1 MGLCQGGIGILIK
14 DFKTE
19 YNNKLRTPEEAVAVV
34 KSGDWVDYT
43 SSLGKPVLLDR
54 ALAKRR
60 DELHDVKIR
69 GNLITGPIEVAEC
82 DESQEHFIYHSWH
95 CSSYER
101 KLCDRGLC
109 YYIPMV
115 FHNNAAYYEYFLN
128 VNVVMVSVSPMDKHG
143 FFNFSV
149 NTGVAAPITRIAD
162 IVIVEVNENMPKVHG
177 GYDECIHISDV
188 DFIVEGEHEPFVD
201 NPVTPPKETDK
212 KIAELILPYIV
223 DGATLQLGIGSMP
236 NAVGEIIAKSDVK
249 DLGMH
254 TELCS
259 DAYLSL
265 YLAGKL
271 TNKRKTINRGKGVFG
286 CAIGSN
292 ALYEWLDD
300 NHGVAAFP
308 LEYVN
313 SPGIIAQIDNMV
325 SINSCVAVD
334 LYGQVAAESS
344 GSRQI
349 SGTGGQ
355 LDFLTGAS
363 ASSGGK
369 AFICMSSVHIDRY
382 GNPHSRIKPQFN
394 GDIITSPRSQ
404 VYFLA
409 TEYGVINLEGRSTW
423 ERAELIISIAH
434 PDFRDELI
442 KEAEERKIWRRSNK
456 R

>member
-1 MGLCQGGIGILIK
+1 MIV
-14 DFKTE
+14 DFSQE
-19 YNNKLRTPEEAVAVV
+19 YKRKLRTADDAVAVV
-34 KSGDWVDYT
+34 KSGDWIDYT

-54 ALAKRR
+54 ALAKRK
-60 DELHDVKIR
+60 DELFDVKIR
-69 GNLITGPIEVAEC
+69 GNLIAGPIEVAEC
-82 DESQEHFIYHSWH
+82 DETQEHFVYHSWH
-95 CSSYER
+95 CSAYER
-101 KLCDRGLC
+101 TLCDRGLC

-115 FHNNAAYYEYFLN
+115 FQNNAAYYEFFLD

-149 NTGVAAPITRIAD
+149 NTGVAAPIARAAD
-162 IVIVEVNENMPKVHG
+162 IVIVEVNENMPKLHG
-177 GYDECIHISDV
+177 GYDECIHISQV
-188 DFIVEGEHEPFVD
+188 DYIVEGHHEPFED
-201 NPVTPPKETDK
+201 TPVIVPKEKDM
-212 KIAELILPYIV
+212 KIAELILPYLSS
-223 DGATLQLGIGSMP
+223 GTTFQLGIGSMP
-236 NAVGEIIAKSDVK
+236 NAIGEIIAKSDLT

-259 DAYLSL
+259 DAFLSM

-271 TNKRKTINRGKGVFG
+271 TNDKKTINRGKGVFG

-292 ALYEWLDD
+292 KLYEWLDD
-300 NHGVAAFP
+300 NHGIAAYP

-313 SPGIIAQIDNMV
+313 KPSVIAQIDNMV

-334 LYGQVAAESS
+334 LYGQVAAESF
-344 GSRQI
+344 GTRQI

-363 ASSGGK
+363 ASRGGK
-369 AFICMSSVHIDRY
+369 AFICMSSVHVDRH
-382 GNPHSRIKPQFN
+382 GKLHSRVKPHFN

-423 ERAELIISIAH
+423 ERAEAIISIAH

-442 KEAEERKIWRRSNK
+442 KEAEEKKIWRRSNK
-456 R
+456 

>member
-1 MGLCQGGIGILIK
+1 ML
-14 DFKTE
+14 DFVSE
-19 YNNKLRTPEEAVAVV
+19 YKSKLRTPEEAVAVV

-54 ALAKRR
+54 ALSARR
-60 DELHDVKIR
+60 DELTDVKVR
-69 GNLITGPIEVAEC
+69 GNLLDGPIAVAEC
-82 DESQEHFIYHSWH
+82 DDTQEHFTYHSWH
-95 CSSYER
+95 CSAYER
-101 KLCDRGLC
+101 QLCDRGLC

-115 FHNNAAYYEYFLN
+115 FHNNAAYYEYFLK

-143 FFNFSV
+143 FFYFSV
-149 NTGVAAPITRIAD
+149 NTGVAAPITRMAD
-162 IVIVEVNENMPKVHG
+162 IVIVEVNENMPRVRG
-177 GYDECIHISDV
+177 GYDECIHVSEV
-188 DFIVEGEHEPFVD
+188 DFIVEGYHEPFPDRVAQE
-201 NPVTPPKETDK
+201 PSKEDRQ
-212 KIAELILPYIV
+212 IAELLIPYIV

-236 NAVGEIIAKSDVK
+236 NAVGEIIAKSDIK

-259 DAYLSL
+259 DAYLEL

-271 TNKRKTINRGKGVFG
+271 TNRKKQIDRGKGVFG
-286 CAIGSN
+286 CAVGSK

-300 NHGVAAFP
+300 NPGVAAYP

-313 SPGIIAQIDNMV
+313 RPSVIAQIDNMV
-325 SINSCVAVD
+325 SINSCVAMD

-344 GSRQI
+344 GARQI

-355 LDFLTGAS
+355 LDFLIGAS
-363 ASSGGK
+363 ASRGGK
-369 AFICMSSVHIDRY
+369 AFICMKSTHRDRH
-382 GNPHSRIKPQFN
+382 GVVHSRIKPQFN

-409 TEYGVINLEGRSTW
+409 TEFGVVNLEGRSTW
-423 ERAELIISIAH
+423 ERAEALISIAH

-442 KEAEERKIWRRSNK
+442 REAQERKIWRRSN
-456 R
+456 RR